1 MVGVSPRREPLVK
14 RNWDTIREIL
24 TRLEEINPM
33 ESHLELTSFSA
44 ERAAEISYH
53 MELLIE
59 AGLVEGQMTKYIGRK
74 ISAFFVSRLTWSGH
88 EFLDA
93 IRSNTVWEKTKKTI
107 VSKGLALT
115 FDLIKSVATDVA
127 GSIIKSATGG

>member
-1 MVGVSPRREPLVK
+1 VK

-24 TRLEEINPM
+24 TRLEEINPA
-33 ESHLELTSFSA
+33 EAHLELANFPVN
-44 ERAAEISYH
+44 RAAEISYH

-59 AGLVEGQMTKYIGRK
+59 AGLIEGQMTKYIEQE
-74 ISAFFVSRLTWSGH
+74 IPAFFVSRLTWSGH

-115 FDLIKSVATDVA
+115 FDLVKSVATDVA
-127 GSIIKSATGG
+127 SSLIKSATGG